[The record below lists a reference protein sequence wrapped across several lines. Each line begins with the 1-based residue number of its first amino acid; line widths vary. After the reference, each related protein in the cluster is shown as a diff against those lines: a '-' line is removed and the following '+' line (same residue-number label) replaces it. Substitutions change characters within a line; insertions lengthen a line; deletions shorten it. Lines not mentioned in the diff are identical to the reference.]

1 MNEYLCVVF
10 AGLNQAVVCRANRRN
25 QPKKQRAGFGDAQ
38 LGQGDGMTMSLPLVL
53 ARCSARSLINH
64 STSMDLA
71 GVLELHSMLILEGE
85 HELAAG
91 LQDLVYF
98 MLTDHD

>member
-1 MNEYLCVVF
+1 MRR
-10 AGLNQAVVCRANRRN
+10 ASCRAL
-25 QPKKQRAGFGDAQ
+25 GS
-38 LGQGDGMTMSLPLVL
+38 GQGDGMTMSLPLII

-71 GVLELHSMLILEGE
+71 GILELHSMLILEGE

-91 LQDLVYF
+91 LQDVVRC
-98 MLTDHD
+98 MLSDDDFS

>member
-1 MNEYLCVVF
+1 MDV
-10 AGLNQAVVCRANRRN
+10 G
-25 QPKKQRAGFGDAQ
+25 
-38 LGQGDGMTMSLPLVL
+38 LGQGEGMTMSLALVL

-71 GVLELHSMLILEGE
+71 GVLELRSMLLLEGE

-91 LQDLVYF
+91 LQDLARW
-98 MLTDHD
+98 MLVDHLP

>member
-1 MNEYLCVVF
+1 
-10 AGLNQAVVCRANRRN
+10 
-25 QPKKQRAGFGDAQ
+25 
-38 LGQGDGMTMSLPLVL
+38 MTMSLPLVL

-91 LQDLVYF
+91 LQDLMYF
-98 MLTDHD
+98 MLSEHDAP